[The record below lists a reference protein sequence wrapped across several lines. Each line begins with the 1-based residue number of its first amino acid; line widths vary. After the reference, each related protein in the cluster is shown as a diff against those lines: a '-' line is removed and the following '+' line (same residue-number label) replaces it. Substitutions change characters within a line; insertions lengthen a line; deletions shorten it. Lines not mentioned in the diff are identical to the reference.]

1 MKHQY
6 FTSLPGDALGRA
18 IAGRLSEGGLAL
30 DHDIAERLRVARQ
43 QALTARRAAVQTA
56 MPAVA
61 LSGGG
66 AALQPGG
73 GQREAWWTRVA
84 GMLPLLA
91 LVAGLLGIYVV
102 QNDNRAS
109 EIAEIDAALLTDD
122 LPTAAYTDPGF
133 LQFLRTSGEALP
145 N

>member
-6 FTSLPGDALGRA
+6 STSLPGDALGRA
-18 IAGRLSEGGLAL
+18 IASRLSDGAL
-30 DHDIAERLRVARQ
+30 DHDIVERLRVARQ
-43 QALTARRAAVQTA
+43 QALAARRAATQASV
-56 MPAVA
+56 PAVG

-66 AALQPGG
+66 ATLQLGG
-73 GQREAWWTRVA
+73 GQPEGWWTRVV

-91 LVAGLLGIYVV
+91 LVAGLLAIHVL

-133 LQFLRTSGEALP
+133 LQFLKTAGDALP